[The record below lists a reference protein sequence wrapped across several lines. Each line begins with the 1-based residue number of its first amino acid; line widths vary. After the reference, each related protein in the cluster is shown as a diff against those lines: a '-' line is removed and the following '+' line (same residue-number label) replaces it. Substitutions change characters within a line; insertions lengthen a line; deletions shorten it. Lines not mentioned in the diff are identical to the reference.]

1 MHNYFDD
8 RNNLNKSVPILLIEN
23 QEKYG
28 EHFSTEITNLR
39 FEYLQEIVES
49 LEKVLSGELQYYD
62 FGYEI
67 YNIECKKETAQVI
80 DTYNYWKCIAEIPTQ
95 SIYLLLKNW
104 KDYLISNR
112 IITESKDVA
121 NDLEIPFNY
130 DFFDGIKLLEV
141 TDSYDNWLSS
151 EDYAVYSNSYV
162 EIKEKRIYIF
172 KENVKTLSTFRY
184 FNKQELELLT
194 KKYNLKIKQRDD
206 CFYAYED
213 NYASR
218 TLEISQ
224 NDQLT
229 VIYCLT
235 GSYGPEGIFIYGVFE
250 NQKEMKIIEQ
260 FYCIQTEISGN
271 GSKEIDEGIVSIK
284 TELIRP
290 DIKILD
296 GNENNIPSER
306 KTYRKQLTARPSEN
320 SDLYFNINEL
330 LFLSKTYGF
339 KIEEHTIYKGYYTS
353 VLKIHKLYDSPGE
366 IILIEQGGKEY
377 VMIEFTRWQFE
388 YQPRGAGEDSYGEDV
403 TYILGIWENPLLTDE
418 IIEKIKLNR

>member
-23 QEKYG
+23 QERYG

-62 FGYEI
+62 FGYEV
-67 YNIECKKETAQVI
+67 YSIECKKEIAQVI

-95 SIYLLLKNW
+95 AIYLLLKDW
-104 KDYLISNR
+104 RDYLISNPV
-112 IITESKDVA
+112 ITESKDVA
-121 NDLEIPFNY
+121 KDLEIPFNY
-130 DFFDGIKLLEV
+130 IFFDGINLLEV
-141 TDSYDNWLSS
+141 TGSYDNWLSS
-151 EDYAVYSNSYV
+151 DDYAVYSNSYV
-162 EIKEKRIYIF
+162 EIREKRIYIF

-184 FNKQELELLT
+184 FSKQELELLT
-194 KKYNLKIKQRDD
+194 KKHNLKIKQRDD
-206 CFYAYED
+206 CFYAYDD
-213 NYASR
+213 NYISR

-235 GSYGPEGIFIYGVFE
+235 GSYGPEGIFIYAVFE
-250 NQKEMKIIEQ
+250 NQKEMKLIEQ
-260 FYCIQTEISGN
+260 FYCIQTEIFGN
-271 GSKEIDEGIVSIK
+271 GSKNINESIASIK

-296 GNENNIPSER
+296 PNGNNLSSER
-306 KTYRKQLTARPSEN
+306 KTYRKQITARPSEY
-320 SDLYFNINEL
+320 SQESFIIDEL

-339 KIEEHTIYKGYYTS
+339 EIEEHAIYKGYYTS
-353 VLKIHKLYDSPGE
+353 VLKIHKLYDCPGE
-366 IILIEQGGKEY
+366 IILIEHQGKQY
-377 VMIEFTRWQFE
+377 IMIEFKRWQFE

-403 TYILGIWENPLLTDE
+403 TYVLGIWENPLLTDE
-418 IIEKIKLNR
+418 IITKIKLKR